1 MDCKP
6 WFVLVTHGRFG
17 EELKNSAEMIMGP
30 LEDTYCI
37 SLMEGMDPLELK
49 DKLAELLKDAPTNTI
64 IMTDL
69 FGGTPS
75 NTAAMFAFE
84 KEYSIICG
92 LNLPMLIETYA
103 SRMSMETAHEIA
115 THVTEVARDGVKP
128 KPETL
133 EPKKEEKAAGK
144 P

>member
-1 MDCKP
+1 MMDCKP

-37 SLMEGMDPLELK
+37 SLIEGMDPLELK

-92 LNLPMLIETYA
+92 LNLPMLIEAEMT
-103 SRMSMETAHEIA
+103 RMQGNYNLNQKIIQTGKESVIDIKKLMME
-115 THVTEVARDGVKP
+115 RR
-128 KPETL
+128 
-133 EPKKEEKAAGK
+133 
-144 P
+144 

>member
-1 MDCKP
+1 MMDCKP

-37 SLMEGMDPLELK
+37 SLIEGMDPLELK

-92 LNLPMLIETYA
+92 LNLPMLIEAEMT
-103 SRMSMETAHEIA
+103 RMQGNYNLNQKIIQTLKDSVIDIKKLMME
-115 THVTEVARDGVKP
+115 RR
-128 KPETL
+128 
-133 EPKKEEKAAGK
+133 
-144 P
+144 

>member
-1 MDCKP
+1 MMDCKP

-37 SLMEGMDPLELK
+37 SLIEGMDPLE
-49 DKLAELLKDAPTNTI
+49 LKDAPTNTI

-92 LNLPMLIETYA
+92 LNLPMLIEAEMT
-103 SRMSMETAHEIA
+103 RMQGNYNLNQKIIQTGKESVIDIKKLMME
-115 THVTEVARDGVKP
+115 RR
-128 KPETL
+128 
-133 EPKKEEKAAGK
+133 
-144 P
+144 

>member
-1 MDCKP
+1 MMDCKP

-92 LNLPMLIETYA
+92 LNLPMLIEAEMTRVQGNYNLNQKIIQTGKE
-103 SRMSMETAHEIA
+103 SVIDIKKLMME
-115 THVTEVARDGVKP
+115 RR
-128 KPETL
+128 
-133 EPKKEEKAAGK
+133 
-144 P
+144 

>member
-1 MDCKP
+1 MMDCKP

-84 KEYSIICG
+84 TEYSIICG
-92 LNLPMLIETYA
+92 LNLPMLIEAEMT
-103 SRMSMETAHEIA
+103 RMQGNYNLNQKIIQTGKESVIDIKKLMME
-115 THVTEVARDGVKP
+115 RR
-128 KPETL
+128 
-133 EPKKEEKAAGK
+133 
-144 P
+144 

>member
-37 SLMEGMDPLELK
+37 SLIEGMDPLELK

-92 LNLPMLIETYA
+92 LNLPMLIEAEMT
-103 SRMSMETAHEIA
+103 RMQGNYNLNQKIIQTGKESVIDIKKLMME
-115 THVTEVARDGVKP
+115 RR
-128 KPETL
+128 
-133 EPKKEEKAAGK
+133 
-144 P
+144 

>member
-92 LNLPMLIETYA
+92 LNLPMLIEAEMT
-103 SRMSMETAHEIA
+103 RMQGNYNLNQKIIQTGKESVIDIKKLMME
-115 THVTEVARDGVKP
+115 RR
-128 KPETL
+128 
-133 EPKKEEKAAGK
+133 
-144 P
+144 

>member
-1 MDCKP
+1 MMDCKP

-92 LNLPMLIETYA
+92 LNLPMLIEAEMT
-103 SRMSMETAHEIA
+103 RMQGNYNLNQKIIQTGKESVIDIKKLMME
-115 THVTEVARDGVKP
+115 RR
-128 KPETL
+128 
-133 EPKKEEKAAGK
+133 
-144 P
+144 

>member
-1 MDCKP
+1 MTVSKP

-49 DKLAELLKDAPTNTI
+49 DALSDLLKNAPDNTI
-64 IMTDL
+64 ILTDL

-75 NTAAMFAFE
+75 NTAAMFALQQN
-84 KEYSIICG
+84 YSIICG
-92 LNLPMLIETYA
+92 LNLPMLIEA
-103 SRMSMETAHEIA
+103 EMSRMQGNYDLNQKIIQTGKESVLDLKKIM
-115 THVTEVARDGVKP
+115 
-128 KPETL
+128 L
-133 EPKKEEKAAGK
+133 ERRK
-144 P
+144 

>member
-1 MDCKP
+1 MMDCKP

-17 EELKNSAEMIMGP
+17 EELKSSAEMIMGP

-49 DKLAELLKDAPTNTI
+49 NKLAELLKDAPANTI

-84 KEYSIICG
+84 KEFSIICG
-92 LNLPMLIETYA
+92 LNLPMLIEAEMT
-103 SRMSMETAHEIA
+103 RMQGNYNLNQKIIQTGKESVIDIKKLMME
-115 THVTEVARDGVKP
+115 RR
-128 KPETL
+128 
-133 EPKKEEKAAGK
+133 KKC
-144 P
+144 

>member
-1 MDCKP
+1 MMDCKP

-17 EELKNSAEMIMGP
+17 EELKSSAEMIMGP

-49 DKLAELLKDAPTNTI
+49 NKLSELLKDAPANTI

-92 LNLPMLIETYA
+92 LNLPMLIEAEMT
-103 SRMSMETAHEIA
+103 RMQGNYNLNQKIIQTGKESVIDIKKLMME
-115 THVTEVARDGVKP
+115 RRK
-128 KPETL
+128 
-133 EPKKEEKAAGK
+133 
-144 P
+144 